1 MSTAGLRPAIA
12 RVLPADAGSSV
23 RWPLHGTQASRAIEQ
38 QAATG
43 LPPHTLMQRAGQA
56 VARLARAVAP
66 HARQV
71 WIAAGPGNNGG
82 DGFEAACH
90 LRRAGLDVHVTA
102 VGDAS
107 RLPAD
112 AAASLARARDAGV
125 SIAPPGQAPGLQP
138 HDLVIDALLGLGVSR
153 PPEGALAETIA
164 QINRSAAV
172 RLAVDLPSGVPSD
185 TGCVPAPGPGA
196 CVQAHHTLSLLSLK
210 PGLFTA
216 HGRDHAGSI
225 WFCDL
230 GIDATQ
236 HPCST
241 WLAGAATPAL
251 PPRRHA
257 QHKGSFGNVAVIGGA
272 PGMTGAA
279 LLAARSALHHGAGRV
294 FVQLLDPA
302 AMTVDALA
310 PELMFRRRIDW
321 HAAPGDP
328 WTAVC
333 GCGGGDA
340 VREVLPTVLARA
352 GRLVLDADGLNAVAA
367 DPALQ
372 TLLAQR
378 GARGQATVLTPH
390 PLEAARLLAC
400 PVPQVQ
406 GDRLAHARQLARQFG
421 AVVLLKGSGSITAAP
436 DGSATINPTGSAAL
450 GTAGTGDVLAGWV
463 GALLAQGAAPQ
474 AAAMAAACAHG
485 AAADAWTG
493 AHPGGT
499 LVAGLLLQ

>member
-1 MSTAGLRPAIA
+1 VSGTGLRPAIV

-38 QAATG
+38 QAAIG

-66 HARQV
+66 HARRV

-90 LRRAGLDVHVTA
+90 LRHAGLDVHVTA

-138 HDLVIDALLGLGVSR
+138 HDLAIDALLGLGVSR

-164 QINRSAAV
+164 LINRSAAV
-172 RLAVDLPSGVPSD
+172 RLAVDLPSGLPSD
-185 TGCVPAPGPGA
+185 TGNVPAGT

-230 GIDATQ
+230 GIDAAQ

-241 WLAGAATPAL
+241 WLAGAADHAL
-251 PPRRHA
+251 PQRRHA
-257 QHKGSFGNVAVIGGA
+257 QHKGSFGNVVVIGGA

-302 AMTVDALA
+302 AMVVDTLA
-310 PELMFRRRIDW
+310 PELMFRSRIDW
-321 HAAPGDP
+321 HAAGGDP

-372 TLLAQR
+372 TLLARR
-378 GARGQATVLTPH
+378 GGRGLATVLTPH

-400 PVPQVQ
+400 PVSQVQ
-406 GDRLAHARQLARQFG
+406 GDRLAHARQLAQQFG

-474 AAAMAAACAHG
+474 AAAVAAACAHG
-485 AAADAWTG
+485 AAADAWTR